1 MRLQTAVD
9 ALGDD
14 NSPEAKMLRDA
25 LKKAQQEATMAPVG
39 VRLDACAQFVERA
52 RNGLSRADEVLRK
65 AQDERVRLE
74 QELRD
79 GEQRLEALRVEASE
93 QWTPPAGGPGDEISQ
108 MQKLVTDLNQICSGV
123 RCILPGVATEP
134 CTQGQVVER
143 RWSTKLEQHPSIARR
158 SPGNRRVDECEK
170 LRSAGCGSRMCAVM
184 QQTPSGGVS
193 TREGIEFSIDIEDTL
208 SKV

>member
-25 LKKAQQEATMAPVG
+25 LKKAQMEATLALVG
-39 VRLDACAQFVERA
+39 VRLDACAQFVKRA
-52 RNGLSRADEVLRK
+52 RNRLSRADEVLRK

-93 QWTPPAGGPGDEISQ
+93 QRKPAGPGDEISQ
-108 MQKLVTDLNQICSGV
+108 MQKLVTELNQI
-123 RCILPGVATEP
+123 AA
-134 CTQGQVVER
+134 ER
-143 RWSTKLEQHPSIARR
+143 DA
-158 SPGNRRVDECEK
+158 
-170 LRSAGCGSRMCAVM
+170 
-184 QQTPSGGVS
+184 
-193 TREGIEFSIDIEDTL
+193 L
-208 SKV
+208 S